1 MHDDSHSPD
10 CSCCLDHANAHQG
23 VLDTLGLMADHPE
36 ASEDDIVQLLQAR
49 GYSAIAAEK
58 LNAFVPSALAW
69 IVLKRLGVEQLPN
82 HFIAL
87 DEAGEEVRIPVAS
100 QHYFTAALTLAYDT
114 FENGWSEVL
123 PRATYQIV
131 AGRSAEMVAANKALY
146 AGESLEGTTL
156 GASRLLRLS
165 ASELLA

>member
-36 ASEDDIVQLLQAR
+36 ASENDIVQLLQAR

-69 IVLKRLGVEQLPN
+69 IVLKRLGVKHLPN

-87 DEAGEEVRIPVAS
+87 DEKGEEVRVPVAG
-100 QHYFTAALTLAYDT
+100 QHYFTAALTLVYNT

-123 PRATYQIV
+123 PRKTYEMV
-131 AGRSAEMVAANKALY
+131 AGRSAEMAMANEALY
-146 AGESLEGTTL
+146 AGESLQGATL
-156 GASRLLRLS
+156 EPVQLLRLD
-165 ASELLA
+165 ARAALE

>member
-10 CSCCLDHANAHQG
+10 CSCCLDHTRAHQG
-23 VLDTLGLMADHPE
+23 VLDTLELMAGHPE
-36 ASEDDIVQLLQAR
+36 ASEDEIVQQLQER

-69 IVLKRLGVEQLPN
+69 IVLKRLGVEHLPN

-87 DEAGEEVRIPVAS
+87 DEAGEEVRIPVSS
-100 QHYFTAALTLAYDT
+100 QHYFTAALTLAYNT

-123 PRATYQIV
+123 PRATYKVV
-131 AGRSAEMVAANKALY
+131 ADRSAEMDAANKVLN
-146 AGESLEGTTL
+146 AGESLQGTTL
-156 GASRLLRLS
+156 GALHLLRLS
-165 ASELLA
+165 ASEVLA